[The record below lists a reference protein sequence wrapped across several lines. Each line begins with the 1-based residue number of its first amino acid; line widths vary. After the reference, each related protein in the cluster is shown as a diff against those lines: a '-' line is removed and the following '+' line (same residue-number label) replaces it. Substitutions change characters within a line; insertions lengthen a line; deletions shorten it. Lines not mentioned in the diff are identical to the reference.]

1 MQSVKVNLRKANG
14 TVWKTV
20 TLGKGGYL
28 KLPSVSNAEG
38 YTFMGWSKTRRTGS
52 STDPDYE
59 AGELLRISKNT
70 NLYATVFN
78 RALEKDISSDEM
90 AHPAIGMMYSKVI
103 FVGDS
108 RTAGIQ
114 ATLKKQMSS
123 SVTNGV
129 SFVANPGKGLSWFRD
144 TGYAQLIEEIDKTEG
159 SKPIAVIFNLGV
171 NDLGNAGNYVSYMT
185 NIASTLKSK
194 NCKLFYMSVNPI
206 NSIMITK
213 AGRGARTEA
222 QVREFNSKIRS
233 GLSLY
238 YKYIDM
244 YSVLMKKGYGT
255 NARYDGVDDGDD
267 GLHYTTKTFKRI
279 YYYCI
284 TYLNTGSINAS
295 YY

>member
-1 MQSVKVNLRKANG
+1 MRWLIR
-14 TVWKTV
+14 
-20 TLGKGGYL
+20 
-28 KLPSVSNAEG
+28 
-38 YTFMGWSKTRRTGS
+38 
-52 STDPDYE
+52 
-59 AGELLRISKNT
+59 
-70 NLYATVFN
+70 
-78 RALEKDISSDEM
+78 
-90 AHPAIGMMYSKVI
+90 MYSKVI

-114 ATLKKQMSS
+114 ATLNKQMSS

-185 NIASTLKSK
+185 SIASTLKSK

-206 NSIMITK
+206 NSTMITK

-233 GLSLY
+233 GLSLD

-255 NARYDGVDDGDD
+255 NASYNGTDADSDD